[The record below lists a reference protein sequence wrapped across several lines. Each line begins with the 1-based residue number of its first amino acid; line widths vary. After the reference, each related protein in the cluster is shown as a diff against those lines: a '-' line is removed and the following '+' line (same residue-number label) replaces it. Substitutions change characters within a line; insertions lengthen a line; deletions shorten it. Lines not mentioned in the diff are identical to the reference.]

1 MGGVGQ
7 VSRCGDIAAERMSTR
22 RNGCLRFRENMGS
35 VGMVTRRRDARTR
48 RERIARRW
56 QCPLDTSGKD
66 IADSQPGVLFYS
78 TTGYGSENAGGRRRS
93 FSPGGVSAR
102 EVDSWGD
109 FSAEKGSAE

>member
-1 MGGVGQ
+1 MN
-7 VSRCGDIAAERMSTR
+7 VSASG
-22 RNGCLRFRENMGS
+22 ENMGS
-35 VGMVTRRRDARTR
+35 VEMVTRRRDARTR
-48 RERIARRW
+48 RERITRRW

-66 IADSQPGVLFYS
+66 NADSQPGVLFYS

-93 FSPGGVSAR
+93 FSPEGVSAR